1 MAETQVDR
9 GSLVVPPPKGKY
21 PRGFDPRKA
30 PADRGGVSILDLLGG
45 AADAIEPAFTSPLPD
60 SLKDLEFAREVT
72 GVPSYFRIRRA
83 DIEGKPRDEAD
94 VYSLIPG
101 LGAVG
106 GFTRKAKKVAGVALD
121 AEQLAARIG
130 AKTPAQAAAADDLA
144 RQVAAR
150 KPGFLQTAEER
161 IGRGT
166 STVAKATEETADP
179 YRLGAR
185 LENLGIPDGAKNL
198 IVQNAERDIAQTGA
212 PVAFEKQRRGVVPVE
227 VTDRKAQV
235 LAEQLDIEDLSRTRA
250 GTAFNAEELRAI
262 RKATAQKAT
271 DLDVLNTS
279 IQEVGLVNA
288 TPDQKLAALKTALEL
303 NSLQRVGAGAR
314 AEAGRALRALR
325 EVDEAIKSKTDAAY
339 ERAFQALGGR
349 ADVDAKLARLQDIWN
364 DASRPVEARERDVYA
379 FVRDIEKASVGKK
392 LEEFWL
398 NSILSNPITH
408 EINTIGNALLL
419 TAERLPTRLAAST
432 VEELL
437 TLHGTLRPK
446 SVTYTDTLVGAVST
460 FTAVKKA
467 AQKALYYAKTSASE
481 FDVNKFR
488 EAGTVGQRQALEGS
502 AGTILNIPTRLLGV
516 EDAFFYTMAYEGEL
530 AAQATRKAL
539 ERSSPA
545 SLKEFVVGEGF
556 NPLSAQFARR
566 VALLQKTSAI
576 KDAAQKSAD
585 LITLKTPP
593 DKATDAILTL
603 RRNLPGARFVLPFVQ
618 TPMNLLKRGFDYSPL
633 GFTKLF
639 KEGLTHEDKALVTGR
654 AVVGSGLL
662 AYFAARAAE
671 GEITGPAPSNAKKR
685 ELFYDQGYRP
695 FAIKVGDAWVEWGRF
710 EPLATPIKW
719 ALAARAAY
727 EETGEELSA
736 ETTMAMAA
744 AIGRALIDTTYL
756 SGMSNFINALEDPT
770 GAGERTISRIITG
783 GVPFSGF
790 LRGLAGV
797 EDPYLRD
804 PKELIERVEVGIPG
818 FSRAVNP
825 LYNILGEPV
834 TRPPSRQGL
843 GALVSPIVA
852 EDREPHPVIAEDARL
867 TDVFGKASP
876 GKAAEYTGISRPA
889 DAVAGVKLT
898 ADQQALHEQY
908 VGQAR
913 KERLSTLLVDPR
925 YVGADDVKKLELWR
939 EAADAAAKVGR
950 KQFGLQMA
958 VDGEE
963 SGAIIAFANSPS
975 NYDKAETLYVLR
987 EGGALTPA
995 TVLALEARSDDDLS
1009 VADFLHGKELVDA
1022 YRKAPAFIAGDPNVW
1037 AVTKRAREQYMELI
1051 RGMTADERKRN
1062 ANVQNFYNT
1071 AAGGWLRTLYSSDGS
1086 RNEKYVHPTRKL
1098 IQQDKVWA
1106 RFATTVSKEP

>member
-21 PRGFDPRKA
+21 PKGFDPRKA
-30 PADRGGVSILDLLGG
+30 TQTQEPLDLGAILSGVFGRRGALDKFSDEVVPNIPVIGG
-45 AADAIEPAFTSPLPD
+45 LNQILVRDPIEQNIGGLQRLQAIERGSGIGSPAYRSALT
-60 SLKDLEFAREVT
+60 
-72 GVPSYFRIRRA
+72 
-83 DIEGKPRDEAD
+83 DELLYAA
-94 VYSLIPG
+94 I
-101 LGAVG
+101 GAVG
-106 GFTRKAKKVAGVALD
+106 PLGRAKGPKTVPLD

-130 AKTPAQAAAADDLA
+130 AKTPAQTAVVDDLA
-144 RQVAAR
+144 RQVEAR

-185 LENLGIPDGAKNL
+185 LEKLGIPDGPKNL
-198 IVQNAERDIAQTGA
+198 IIQNAERDIAQTGA
-212 PVAFEKQRRGVVPVE
+212 PIAFEKQRRGVVPVE

-235 LAEQLDIEDLSRTRA
+235 LAEQLDIEELGKTA
-250 GTAFNAEELRAI
+250 PGTAFNAEELRAI
-262 RKATAQKAT
+262 RKAKVQRAA
-271 DLDVLNTS
+271 DLDALNSS
-279 IQEVGLVNA
+279 IQEVGLANA
-288 TPDQKLAALKTALEL
+288 TPDQKLAAFKAAVEL
-303 NSLQRVGAGAR
+303 SRTQRIFAGGR
-314 AEAGRALRALR
+314 AEAGRAMRALR
-325 EVDEAIKSKTDAAY
+325 EVDEAIESKTSTAY
-339 ERAFQALGGR
+339 ERAFEALGGR

-364 DASRPVEARERDVYA
+364 DASRPIEARERDVYA
-379 FVRDIEKASVGKK
+379 FVRNIEKASLGKK

-408 EINTIGNALLL
+408 EINIIGNALLMA
-419 TAERLPTRLAAST
+419 AERGPTRLAAST

-446 SVTYTDTLVGAVST
+446 AVTYTDTFVGAVAT
-460 FTAVKKA
+460 FTATKKA
-467 AQKALYYAKTSASE
+467 AQKALYYAKIGASDM
-481 FDVNKFR
+481 DVNKFR
-488 EAGTVGQRQALEGS
+488 EAGTIGQRQALEGS
-502 AGTILNIPTRLLGV
+502 AGTILNIPTRMLGV
-516 EDAFFYTMAYEGEL
+516 EDAFAYTMAYEGEL
-530 AAQATRKAL
+530 AAQAARQALREGLNPFSAKTATRIAELKATD
-539 ERSSPA
+539 A
-545 SLKEFVVGEGF
+545 V
-556 NPLSAQFARR
+556 
-566 VALLQKTSAI
+566 

-585 LITLKTPP
+585 LITLKTAP
-593 DKATDAILTL
+593 DQITEAILNL
-603 RRNLPGARFVLPFVQ
+603 RRKAPPLRFVLPFVQ
-618 TPMNLLKRGFDYSPL
+618 TPMNLLKRGYDYSPL

-639 KEGLTHEDKALVTGR
+639 KEGLTHEDKALITGR
-654 AVVGSGLL
+654 AVVGSGLI
-662 AYFAARAAE
+662 AYFATRVAE
-671 GEITGPAPSNAKKR
+671 GEVTGPAPSNAKKR

-719 ALAARAAY
+719 ALAAKSAY

-797 EDPYLRD
+797 DDPYLRD
-804 PKELIERVEVGIPG
+804 PKELIERVEAGIPG

-876 GKAAEYTGISRPA
+876 GRAAEYTGISRPA

-987 EGGALTPA
+987 EGGALTPS
-995 TVLALEARSDDDLS
+995 TVAALEARSDDDLS

-1051 RGMTADERKRN
+1051 KGMTADERKRS
-1062 ANVQNFYNT
+1062 AAVQNFYNT